1 MNKQTKYWIISIVI
15 VAVIIIA
22 WLALSNKIPNKD
34 NTKNNGNITENNNK
48 NGNADNV
55 TNKNEED
62 KNLTSYLQ
70 EQDKIMNKMMEDM
83 KNIPN
88 TKDPALDFLHG
99 MIPHHESAIAM
110 SNSLLKYGGKNQDI
124 KQIAEEII
132 KAQTKEIEDMNKL
145 IKELKENP
153 QIDETKEA
161 EYLKEYNELVNDPM
175 AHSSHQTSNPKSV
188 DEAFAQGMIM
198 HHQMAVDMS
207 KIILKYTDNEKIT
220 KLAQDIIEAQEKE
233 IKFME
238 EILENLKD
246 KKS

>member
-1 MNKQTKYWIISIVI
+1 VCALEKEFHWAEDRLLGGLKIAVTRPKDRNSSLADKLSMLGAEIVI
-15 VAVIIIA
+15 MPTI
-22 WLALSNKIPNKD
+22 
-34 NTKNNGNITENNNK
+34 E
-48 NGNADNV
+48 
-55 TNKNEED
+55 
-62 KNLTSYLQ
+62 
-70 EQDKIMNKMMEDM
+70 
-83 KNIPN
+83 
-88 TKDPALDFLHG
+88 
-99 MIPHHESAIAM
+99 
-110 SNSLLKYGGKNQDI
+110 
-124 KQIAEEII
+124 
-132 KAQTKEIEDMNKL
+132 TKEIEDMNKL

-161 EYLKEYNELVNDPM
+161 EYLKEYKELVNNPM